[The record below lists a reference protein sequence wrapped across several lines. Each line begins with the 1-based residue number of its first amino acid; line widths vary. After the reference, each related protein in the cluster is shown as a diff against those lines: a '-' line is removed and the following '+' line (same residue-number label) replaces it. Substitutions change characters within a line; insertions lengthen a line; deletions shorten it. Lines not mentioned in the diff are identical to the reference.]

1 MTSITSMTSGQARGC
16 VEESSVMEAMTSGP
30 QARMEAME
38 AMGGDYPVARA
49 AYCAASVPAVQDRAE
64 WTASD
69 RHLRVHL
76 VLPVSAAGALLF
88 QADGVHFALHQPL
101 PLRTL
106 GPSGPLHVP
115 KFIHGGEAGGK
126 ASDIAGWRRRRL
138 TGGQGGEDLQ
148 RLRGRP
154 RSCQAV
160 GVGGSPG
167 LFRGGVPVHCATDRR
182 APFASSP
189 RLPCSLLPV

>member
-76 VLPVSAAGALLF
+76 VLPVSAAAALLF
-88 QADGVHFALHQPL
+88 QADGVLFALHLPS
-101 PLRTL
+101 PLRML
-106 GPSGPLHVP
+106 GESGPMHVP
-115 KFIHGGEAGGK
+115 KFKHGGEAGGK
-126 ASDIAGWRRRRL
+126 ASDIATSGFESEMRSHGLSSEVPAQDFRMACLGPGWDTRRH
-138 TGGQGGEDLQ
+138 GGNGG
-148 RLRGRP
+148 
-154 RSCQAV
+154 
-160 GVGGSPG
+160 
-167 LFRGGVPVHCATDRR
+167 
-182 APFASSP
+182 
-189 RLPCSLLPV
+189 